1 MTMEQKKKAKSNN
14 PILGIIKHNWGI
26 LLALVG
32 LFILFSV
39 ISPTFLQVKNLS
51 NILQQ
56 ISMLCVCSVGMT
68 FVILAG
74 GIDLSVG
81 AILGMTGGIM
91 AYMMTATSMPFG
103 FAILIGIITGI
114 LTGMLNGVMI
124 TYFTLPPFIITL
136 ASSQIIRGIV
146 YLLTKGQSI
155 YGFPDGFRMLG
166 RDIHGVPVPVLL
178 MIAVIA
184 ISAFLLYKTKYGRY
198 IYAIG
203 GNGQASYLS
212 GINVRAMTIF
222 VYAYAGL
229 TATIAAIIMNA
240 RLNAAAPTAG
250 QNYELNSIAAVVIGG
265 TSMAGGEG
273 KISGTI
279 IGVLIIGVINNGMNL
294 MNVSQGLQMVILGAV
309 MILAVVLDMLR
320 RKSEKKKH

>member
-1 MTMEQKKKAKSNN
+1 MKTKSENAFV
-14 PILGIIKHNWGI
+14 GIIKHNWGI
-26 LLALVG
+26 LLALIG
-32 LFILFSV
+32 LFVLFSV
-39 ISPTFLQVKNLS
+39 ISPSFLQVKNLS

-91 AYMMTATSMPFG
+91 AYFMTATKMPFG
-103 FAILIGIITGI
+103 IAIVIGLVIGTFTGI
-114 LTGMLNGVMI
+114 LNGVII
-124 TYFTLPPFIITL
+124 TYFSLPPFIITL

-146 YLLTKGQSI
+146 YILTKGQSI
-155 YGFPDGFRMLG
+155 YGFPDGFRVIG
-166 RDIHGVPVPVLL
+166 RDVGGIPVPIIIMIIV
-178 MIAVIA
+178 IAV
-184 ISAFLLYKTKYGRY
+184 SAFILYRTKYGRY

-212 GINVRAMTIF
+212 GINVKAMTIF
-222 VYAYAGL
+222 VYAYAGF

-320 RKSEKKKH
+320 RRSEKKKH